1 MAKPKFDF
9 TDKHNILRIEEW
21 ARDGATDKQIAENIG
36 YSEPYFCELKGKI
49 PELSEALTRG
59 RAPLDCIVETNLY
72 KRTAGMTVSEQRAF
86 KVKKEYYDDE
96 GRKCSEEE
104 VVVVPVDRFIPPDV
118 NAQIFWLRN
127 RKPMQWNIEAKRDIN
142 VTQLSEE
149 QVDHIAKELLNSIDH
164 ENQNSD

>member
-1 MAKPKFDF
+1 
-9 TDKHNILRIEEW
+9 
-21 ARDGATDKQIAENIG
+21 
-36 YSEPYFCELKGKI
+36 
-49 PELSEALTRG
+49 
-59 RAPLDCIVETNLY
+59 
-72 KRTAGMTVSEQRAF
+72 MTVSEQRAF